1 MLEIK
6 KLMDAIVFASDK
18 HRFQRR
24 KGFLKIPYINHPLK
38 VTKVLTDC
46 GETNFDLLIAAVLH
60 DTVEDTDAS
69 LPEITV
75 LFGETVA
82 RLVEEVTDNM
92 LLPQKE
98 RKELQVQKAP
108 KLSADAKKIKIA
120 DKICNINDL
129 VNYPINWSEAR
140 KIEYVDW
147 SERVFEGLK
156 GVNLELDLLFVDTIE
171 MARQRLKYF
180 LFM

>member
-6 KLMDAIVFASDK
+6 KLIDSVVFASDK
-18 HRFQRR
+18 HKFQRR
-24 KGFLKIPYINHPLK
+24 KGFLKIPYINHPLRVVK
-38 VTKVLTDC
+38 ILSDC
-46 GETNFDLLIAAVLH
+46 GETNTDLLIAAVLH

-69 LPEITV
+69 LSEIEV
-75 LFGETVA
+75 LFGANVA
-82 RLVEEVTDNM
+82 QMVEEVTDNM

-98 RKELQVQKAP
+98 RKELQVQKAS
-108 KLSADAKKIKIA
+108 KLSDDAKKIKIA

-129 VNYPINWSEAR
+129 VNYPINWSKVR

-156 GVNLELDLLFVDTIE
+156 GVNLELDKLFVETIE
-171 MARQRLKYF
+171 MARKGLNKVAG
-180 LFM
+180 